1 MRKQAQLRIARQLDF
16 QLEADNF
23 SEPGLSRLGID
34 LDKVRDK
41 NYLTHN
47 FHPYPAK
54 FIPHIPRALIEKYS
68 TPGQLV
74 VDPFCGS
81 GTTLVEACLQ
91 GRPSIGTDLNPIA
104 CLISEAKTLKLE
116 KSDVSEL
123 DRFLLNINNRL
134 LNVSDIPDSE
144 LTDSI
149 PSFKNRDHWFDKEC
163 LFELGYIKKAIEQL
177 VSPQSRTLALT
188 AFSAVIVK
196 ASRQESDTRWVAV
209 NKNNPPGFALRSYAE
224 KLTDMIPRSLEFS
237 RRAISSAS
245 IMQCDAT
252 SLACVPNSVANIVVT
267 SPPYMNSYDYY
278 LYHKL
283 RMFCLG
289 YDHKIVQNSEIGSR
303 NRHCDKS
310 ENLDSY
316 RHLMNSCLQSIK
328 RVLKPS
334 GVLAIVIGDSIY
346 KGELV
351 PMKAA
356 YDELCEK
363 MGFTKIDTYQYDQRK
378 YTASFTKGY
387 KTLPKHSYILVYA
400 SQVDLP

>member
-1 MRKQAQLRIARQLDF
+1 MRGQTGLRTARQLDF
-16 QLEADNF
+16 QLETDNV
-23 SEPGLSRLGID
+23 SEPGLRRLGID
-34 LDKVRDK
+34 LDKVRNK

-54 FIPHIPRALIEKYS
+54 FIPHIPRALIEKY
-68 TPGQLV
+68 TMPGQLV

-104 CLISEAKTLKLE
+104 CLISEAKTIKLE
-116 KSDVSEL
+116 ESHVNEL
-123 DRFLLNINNRL
+123 NRLLLNVNNRL
-134 LNVSDIPDSE
+134 LNISDMLGLE

-163 LFELGYIKKAIEQL
+163 LFELGYIKKAIDQL
-177 VSPQSRTLALT
+177 VTTQSRTLALT
-188 AFSAVIVK
+188 AFSAIIVK

-224 KLTDMIPRSLEFS
+224 KLADIVPRSLEFS
-237 RRAISSAS
+237 RLATSSAS

-252 SLACVPNSVANIVVT
+252 SLACVPSSVATLVLT

-283 RMFCLG
+283 RMFWLG
-289 YDHKIVQNSEIGSR
+289 YDHKIVQKSEIGSR

-310 ENLDSY
+310 ESLDSY
-316 RHLMNSCLQSIK
+316 QHLMKSCLQSIK

-334 GVLAIVIGDSIY
+334 GILAIVIGDSVY

-351 PMKAA
+351 LMNSV

-363 MGFTKIDTYQYDQRK
+363 IGFNKIDSYQYDQRK

-387 KTLPKHSYILVYA
+387 KTLPKHSYILMY
-400 SQVDLP
+400 SN

>member
-1 MRKQAQLRIARQLDF
+1 MRGQTQLSTARQLDF
-16 QLEADNF
+16 QLKTDDF
-23 SEPGLSRLGID
+23 LEPGLRGLGID

-54 FIPHIPRALIEKYS
+54 FIPHIPRALIEKY
-68 TPGQLV
+68 TMPGQLV

-104 CLISEAKTLKLE
+104 CLVSEAKTTKLE
-116 KSDVSEL
+116 SSHVDELNQLLLDVNEG
-123 DRFLLNINNRL
+123 LLNI
-134 LNVSDIPDSE
+134 SDVVHSN
-144 LTDSI
+144 LADSI
-149 PSFKNRDHWFDKEC
+149 PNFKNRDHWFDNEV
-163 LFELGYIKKAIEQL
+163 LLELGYVRKAIEQL

-196 ASRQESDTRWVAV
+196 VSRQESDTRWVAV
-209 NKNNPPGFALRSYAE
+209 DKNHPPGFALRAYAQ

-237 RRAISSAS
+237 RLASSSAT
-245 IMQCDAT
+245 IMRCDAT
-252 SLACVPNSVANIVVT
+252 SLACVPNSVADIIVT

-289 YDHKIVQNSEIGSR
+289 YDHKIVQSAEIGSR

-310 ENLDSY
+310 EDPNSY
-316 RHLMNSCLQSIK
+316 RNLMNSCLQSIK
-328 RVLKPS
+328 RILKPS
-334 GVLAIVIGDSIY
+334 SILAIVIGDSVY

-351 PMKAA
+351 PMKAV
-356 YDELCEK
+356 YDELCRK
-363 MGFTKIDTYQYDQRK
+363 TGFARLDSYQYDQRK
-378 YTASFTKGY
+378 YTASFIKGY
-387 KTLPKHSYILVYA
+387 KTVPKHSYVLVY
-400 SQVDLP
+400 SN